1 MVALEDRTIAD
12 DVVVGMKEL
21 FLLSKELKSNK
32 RVTFEECEEYI
43 ITHTIVG
50 WCWQVRINSIIGG

>member
-21 FLLSKELKSNK
+21 FLLSKELKSKKKDNI
-32 RVTFEECEEYI
+32 R
-43 ITHTIVG
+43 
-50 WCWQVRINSIIGG
+50 RM